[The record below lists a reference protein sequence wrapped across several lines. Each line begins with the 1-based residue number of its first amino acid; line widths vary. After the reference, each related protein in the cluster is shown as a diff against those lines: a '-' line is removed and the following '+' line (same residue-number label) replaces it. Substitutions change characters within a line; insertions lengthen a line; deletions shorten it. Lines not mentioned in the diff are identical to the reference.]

1 MSIKSPRTCCVRA
14 LLRATAGLVATAAFA
29 QTPAPP
35 PLAFE
40 VASIKPAGRLD
51 PMAIAQGK
59 VSLGMKVDGAICNI
73 GSFSLRDLIR
83 TAYEVKDFQI
93 AGADSLGSAMDAER
107 FNIQATLPAGATE
120 KQVPQMLQTLLAERF
135 KLVAHRETKDQS
147 VYALIVAKGGPKLKD
162 AEPDRPAPADAAPAT
177 PDAPNKGDAPQ
188 KGETVFG
195 QGANQVRISGNPTD
209 GKGMTVKAGPMG
221 QMRMTMADGK
231 LHLEASKMT
240 MASLA
245 ELATTFAGKPVVD
258 MTELKGNYQVALD
271 LSMDDMK
278 NVARA
283 AGVTIPGAAS
293 AGDGPGLLSASDP
306 SGSTIFA
313 SIQQMGLKL
322 EARKQ
327 PLPFIV
333 IDHFEKSPTEN

>member
-1 MSIKSPRTCCVRA
+1 MSRKSLQTCCARA
-14 LLRATAGLVATAAFA
+14 LLRATAGLIVTAAFA

-40 VASIKPAGRLD
+40 VASIKPAGALD

-59 VSLGMKVDGAICNI
+59 VNVGMKVDGAICNI
-73 GSFSLRDLIR
+73 GSFSLRDLVR
-83 TAYEVKDFQI
+83 TAYEVKDYQI
-93 AGADSLGSAMDAER
+93 SGLDSLGAAMSAQR
-107 FNIQATLPAGATE
+107 FNIQATLPEGATE

-135 KLVAHRETKDQS
+135 KLVIHRETKDQP
-147 VYALIVAKGGPKLKD
+147 VYALLVAKGGPKLKD
-162 AEPDRPAPADAAPAT
+162 AEPDPPPAPADAAPAG
-177 PDAPNKGDAPQ
+177 PEAPK

-209 GKGMTVKAGPMG
+209 GKGMTVKGGAVG

-231 LHLEASKMT
+231 LHLEASKMS

-245 ELATTFAGKPVVD
+245 EVATTFVGKPVMD

-278 NVARA
+278 NIARA
-283 AGVTIPGAAS
+283 AGMNVPSGAGAD
-293 AGDGPGLLSASDP
+293 AGPGTLSASDP

-313 SIQQMGLKL
+313 SVQQMGLKL

>member
-1 MSIKSPRTCCVRA
+1 
-14 LLRATAGLVATAAFA
+14 
-29 QTPAPP
+29 
-35 PLAFE
+35 
-40 VASIKPAGRLD
+40 
-51 PMAIAQGK
+51 MAIAQGK
-59 VSLGMKVDGAICNI
+59 AHVGMKVDGAICDI

-93 AGADSLGSAMDAER
+93 SGADSLGSAMDAER

-135 KLVAHRETKDQS
+135 KLVIHRETKDQS
-147 VYALIVAKGGPKLKD
+147 IYALIVAKGGPKLKD
-162 AEPDRPAPADAAPAT
+162 AEPDPPPAPADATPAT
-177 PDAPNKGDAPQ
+177 PDAPNKGDAPK

-195 QGANQVRISGNPTD
+195 QGASQVRISGNPTD
-209 GKGMTVKAGPMG
+209 GKGMTVKGGPMG
-221 QMRMTMADGK
+221 QMRMTMVDGK
-231 LHLEASKMT
+231 LHLEASKMA

-245 ELATTFAGKPVVD
+245 EVATSFVGKPVVD

-271 LSMDDMK
+271 LSMDDIK

-283 AGVTIPGAAS
+283 AGMNFPGGPGAD
-293 AGDGPGLLSASDP
+293 AGQGLLNASDP

-322 EARKQ
+322 EQRKS

-333 IDHFEKSPTEN
+333 IDHFEKFPTEN